1 MAKDNHFSSEDIH
14 LANKQ
19 EKRYSTA
26 SLVNRA
32 TKSKATMRYPYI
44 SIRKM
49 KIKIVIIQMLTKIWR
64 NCITDTLQGDV

>member
-1 MAKDNHFSSEDIH
+1 M
-14 LANKQ
+14 ANKQ

-32 TKSKATMRYPYI
+32 MKSKATMRYPYT

-49 KIKIVIIQMLTKIWR
+49 KICKIRQETQTEEIDTII
-64 NCITDTLQGDV
+64 NYC

>member
-1 MAKDNHFSSEDIH
+1 MAKDNHFTSEDIH

-44 SIRKM
+44 SIIKM
-49 KIKIVIIQMLTKIWR
+49 KIKNSNNTNADKDMEKLHH
-64 NCITDTLQGDV
+64 

>member
-44 SIRKM
+44 SER
-49 KIKIVIIQMLTKIWR
+49 
-64 NCITDTLQGDV
+64 

>member
-1 MAKDNHFSSEDIH
+1 MAKDNHFTSEDIH
-14 LANKQ
+14 LANEQ

-44 SIRKM
+44 SIIKK
-49 KIKIVIIQMLTKIWR
+49 KIKNSNNTNADKDMEKLHH
-64 NCITDTLQGDV
+64 

>member
-1 MAKDNHFSSEDIH
+1 MAKDSHFTSEDIH

-49 KIKIVIIQMLTKIWR
+49 KIKNSNNTNADQ
-64 NCITDTLQGDV
+64 DVEKLHH

>member
-1 MAKDNHFSSEDIH
+1 MAKYNHFTSEDIH

-44 SIRKM
+44 SIIKM
-49 KIKIVIIQMLTKIWR
+49 KIKNSNNTNADKDMEKLHH
-64 NCITDTLQGDV
+64 